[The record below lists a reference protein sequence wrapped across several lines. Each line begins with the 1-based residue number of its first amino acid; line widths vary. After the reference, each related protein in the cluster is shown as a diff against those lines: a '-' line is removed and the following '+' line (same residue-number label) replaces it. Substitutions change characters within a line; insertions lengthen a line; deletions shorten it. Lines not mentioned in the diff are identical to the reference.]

1 MDIITAAPSDLE
13 TVFDIAQST
22 IRAIYPHYYPAG
34 AVDFFLAHHSREN
47 ISADIEAGRVSLAV
61 SDGKAVGTVTVIGDS
76 INRLFVLPDEQGK
89 GFGGELLRF
98 AEAEIAGSYGTARL
112 DSSLP
117 AKQIYLRKGYMVIDS
132 RMIEANGDFLCYDIM
147 IKRVAANGD

>member
-61 SDGKAVGTVTVIGDS
+61 SDGKAVGTVTVADDS

-98 AEAEIAGSYGTARL
+98 AEAEVAKSYGTARL

-117 AKQIYLRKGYMVIDS
+117 AKQIYLKKGYMVIDS

>member
-89 GFGGELLRF
+89 GFGG
-98 AEAEIAGSYGTARL
+98 
-112 DSSLP
+112 
-117 AKQIYLRKGYMVIDS
+117 
-132 RMIEANGDFLCYDIM
+132 
-147 IKRVAANGD
+147 